1 MNQLLTLCLKQGLAN
16 IANQRTAIR
25 RENRRAD
32 ERDSTELRRQAILA
46 SQEDFFLRA
55 KPHGYDLGE
64 DPDPDGVWPSKYP
77 K

>member
-1 MNQLLTLCLKQGLAN
+1 MNHLLTLCLKSGLAN

-32 ERDSTELRRQAILA
+32 LRDSEELRRQAILA

-55 KPHGYDLGE
+55 RTHGYDLGS
-64 DPDPDGVWPSKYP
+64 DPDPDGIWPNKYP

>member
-1 MNQLLTLCLKQGLAN
+1 MNHLLTLCLKAGLAN

-32 ERDSTELRRQAILA
+32 LRDVEEFRRQSILA

-55 KPHGYDLGE
+55 KSNGYDLGE